1 MSQNDDIEDRF
12 PVYDATDLGR
22 AIRRLRLTRGWTQ
35 TDLAEWLGVHR
46 VTVAKIERGGTVD
59 MPVVVRA
66 LALLGA
72 MVTVHRRGIEL
83 RSVSP
88 SGD

>member
-1 MSQNDDIEDRF
+1 MSQNDDIEDRV

-22 AIRRLRLTRGWTQ
+22 AIRRLRLARGWTQ

-46 VTVAKIERGGTVD
+46 VTVAKMERGGTVD
-59 MPVVVRA
+59 MPVVIRT
-66 LALLGA
+66 LAILGA
-72 MVTVHRRGIEL
+72 MMTVHPRGAEF
-83 RSVSP
+83 RSVSS

>member
-1 MSQNDDIEDRF
+1 MSQNTDIEDRV
-12 PVYDATDLGR
+12 PVYDSADLGR
-22 AIRRLRLTRGWTQ
+22 AIRRLRLARGWTQ

-46 VTVAKIERGGTVD
+46 VTVAKMERGGTVD

-72 MVTVHRRGIEL
+72 MVTVHRRGVEL

-88 SGD
+88 SDA

>member
-1 MSQNDDIEDRF
+1 MSQNTDIEDRV

-22 AIRRLRLTRGWTQ
+22 AIRRLRLARGWTQ

-46 VTVAKIERGGTVD
+46 VTVAKMERGGTVD

-72 MVTVHRRGIEL
+72 MVTVHRRGVEL

-88 SGD
+88 SDA